1 MIKADPVWNIRA
13 RSAGEFPWPTSRQW
27 VKDAGPFIRDVEFN
41 IVAPI
46 RAYEPMVSVAR
57 RMTLR
62 WDYLVQGR
70 LNVRVL
76 PGAGAA
82 VTTARVVPTYPPAQV
97 PAGLLLAPFQ
107 VGPGAPWPYLPIGA
121 AVFDGHCQRANAEA
135 NRLRQTYL
143 PAVPPPGAPGLT
155 GFTLRDLRSIA
166 KSFSEPSVYVIQ
178 D

>member
-1 MIKADPVWNIRA
+1 M
-13 RSAGEFPWPTSRQW
+13 
-27 VKDAGPFIRDVEFN
+27 RDIDFN

-70 LNVRVL
+70 LTVRVL
-76 PGAGAA
+76 PGAGAN
-82 VTTARVVPTYPPAQV
+82 VTTARVVPAYPPLPGPP

-107 VGPGAPWPYLPIGA
+107 VGAGVPWPYIPIEA
-121 AVFDGHCQRANAEA
+121 AVFDGYCQRAHAEA

-143 PAVPPPGAPGLT
+143 PAVPPPGAPGFT

-166 KSFSEPSVYVIQ
+166 KSFSEPSIYVIQ